1 MCVAT
6 TQLRLASLLWPS
18 CLGRNCQ
25 PWEFTSFE
33 IHWKARSTCDFL
45 IIHKR
50 GKCEHKW
57 IKGKHQEKKKE
68 RKTSWEMNRFSKA
81 LIPDARL
88 AVSICSLSLSL
99 PLSVT
104 VLSLPVSHIL
114 SQISLGNMRIHLAA
128 SGFKN
133 QLCNSHL
140 GKVQDRSLWWVFAH
154 LDIGLEKSSTGRE
167 EWEQSQEGEAT

>member
-1 MCVAT
+1 
-6 TQLRLASLLWPS
+6 
-18 CLGRNCQ
+18 
-25 PWEFTSFE
+25 
-33 IHWKARSTCDFL
+33 
-45 IIHKR
+45 
-50 GKCEHKW
+50 
-57 IKGKHQEKKKE
+57 
-68 RKTSWEMNRFSKA
+68 MNRFSKA

-140 GKVQDRSLWWVFAH
+140 GKVQDLRGPDLNLYVSQWWGGGGEF
-154 LDIGLEKSSTGRE
+154 SS
-167 EWEQSQEGEAT
+167 